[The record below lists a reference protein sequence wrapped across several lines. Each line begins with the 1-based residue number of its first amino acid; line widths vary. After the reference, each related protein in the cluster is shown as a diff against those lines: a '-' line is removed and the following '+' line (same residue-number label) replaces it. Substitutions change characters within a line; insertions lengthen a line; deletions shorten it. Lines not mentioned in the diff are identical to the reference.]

1 MKDSKRQD
9 KQDKDESRITGFFDD
24 GTEFSGE
31 LKFKGSFRIDG
42 YYKGRIES
50 ESMLII
56 GERGKVEADIVV
68 KYVLINGEF
77 KGSIKAADK
86 VEIHS
91 RGRVSGSIQTP
102 KLVIEEGAY
111 LDASCQTADTAAL
124 PTDPAKV
131 SEG

>member
-1 MKDSKRQD
+1 MKDAKRQEV
-9 KQDKDESRITGFFDD
+9 DENRITGFFDD

-31 LKFKGSFRIDG
+31 LKFNGSFRIDG

-56 GERGKVEADIVV
+56 GDRGKVEADIIAAH
-68 KYVLINGEF
+68 VLINGEF
-77 KGSIKAADK
+77 KGSIKASEK

-91 RGRVSGSIQTP
+91 LGRVSGSIRTP

-111 LDASCQTADTAAL
+111 LDANCQTADSAAS
-124 PTDPAKV
+124 PADPAKEL
-131 SEG
+131 EG

>member
-9 KQDKDESRITGFFDD
+9 MDENRITGFFDD

-31 LKFKGSFRIDG
+31 LKFRGSFRIDG

-56 GERGKVEADIVV
+56 GERGKVEADVV
-68 KYVLINGEF
+68 VRHVLINGEF
-77 KGSIKAADK
+77 KGSIKAAEK

-111 LDASCQTADTAAL
+111 LDANCQTADCAAS
-124 PTDPAKV
+124 PSDPAKV
-131 SEG
+131 LEG

>member
-1 MKDSKRQD
+1 MKDLKRED
-9 KQDKDESRITGFFDD
+9 REDDRITGFFDD

-68 KYVLINGEF
+68 KHVLINGEF
-77 KGSIKAADK
+77 KGSISAAEK

-111 LDASCQTADTAAL
+111 LDANCQTADTAAL
-124 PTDPAKV
+124 PSDPSKAQ
-131 SEG
+131 EG